1 MSNFTTLYLTNPL
14 GIPIN
19 TFKEIWQF
27 NLFNFALWGIFILE
41 GIIFFISHNSN
52 NRGKNDRGSF
62 YVVIIGFTYS
72 IYIDIYFIRHDF
84 IFNKIILP
92 YYFYILGI
100 VLMIIGIFIRAIAVA
115 TLRNNFTVE
124 VNTSNNQDL
133 IKSGLYKYVRNPA
146 YLGSLL
152 SLVGIA
158 VSLRCL
164 NAIFYSFIV
173 IIVAYSYR
181 IFIEEKALKNRFGD
195 EFKEYCKETKRLI
208 PFIY

>member
-1 MSNFTTLYLTNPL
+1 MGNIYSRRNH
-14 GIPIN
+14 I
-19 TFKEIWQF
+19 
-27 NLFNFALWGIFILE
+27 
-41 GIIFFISHNSN
+41 FISHNSN

-92 YYFYILGI
+92 YSFYILGI
-100 VLMIIGIFIRAIAVA
+100 VLMIIGIFIRAISAA

-146 YLGSLL
+146 YLG
-152 SLVGIA
+152 G
-158 VSLRCL
+158 
-164 NAIFYSFIV
+164 F
-173 IIVAYSYR
+173 
-181 IFIEEKALKNRFGD
+181 
-195 EFKEYCKETKRLI
+195 
-208 PFIY
+208 